1 MGLDD
6 NFSIKSCPKVAKA
19 GQKNPEKIPSKFEK
33 KIFHWK
39 IKERKT
45 IYQLEKSWPKS
56 KDYYKSDNAIMHN
69 TRS

>member
-33 KIFHWK
+33 KIFH
-39 IKERKT
+39 
-45 IYQLEKSWPKS
+45 
-56 KDYYKSDNAIMHN
+56 
-69 TRS
+69 